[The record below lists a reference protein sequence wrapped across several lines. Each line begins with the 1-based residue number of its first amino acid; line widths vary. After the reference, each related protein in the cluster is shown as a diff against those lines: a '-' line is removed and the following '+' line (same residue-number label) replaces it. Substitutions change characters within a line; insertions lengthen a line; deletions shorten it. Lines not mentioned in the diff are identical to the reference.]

1 MSAAVPIQLTVN
13 GLQREIVSPP
23 ERSLLDVLRE
33 DLALTGSK
41 YGCGEM
47 QCGACSVLVDG
58 KRQFSCRMSVS
69 AAAGKSVRTI
79 EGLSGGGATDAALH
93 PVQQAFL
100 DEAGFQCGY
109 CTCGM
114 IMTAVE
120 FLEKNPTP
128 SDTQITSAMN
138 GNICRCCAY
147 PNIHAAIS
155 KAADVINAT
164 RGEEAK

>member
-1 MSAAVPIQLTVN
+1 MSAPVTIQLTVN
-13 GLQREIVSPP
+13 GERRQVLTPP
-23 ERSLLDVLRE
+23 GRPLLEVLRE

-58 KRQFSCRMSVS
+58 RRQFSCRLPVS
-69 AAAGKSVRTI
+69 AAAEKSVRTI
-79 EGLSGGGATDAALH
+79 EGLAGAGGGGALH

-100 DEAGFQCGY
+100 DEAAFQCGY

-120 FLEKNPTP
+120 LLEGNPSP
-128 SDTQITSAMN
+128 DDTQITAAMN
-138 GNICRCCAY
+138 RNICRCCAY
-147 PNIHAAIS
+147 PNILAAIR
-155 KAADVINAT
+155 KASISPRNGAQD
-164 RGEEAK
+164 